1 MARGASARRY
11 AQAVFAIALEQ
22 GEPGRWLDDLALL
35 SDAMANDDFANFL
48 DAPQPTLSQ
57 KINLIEETLGDSVSR
72 LALNLVSLL
81 ASRNSARLARS
92 ITESYQEM
100 LDEYNGI
107 ERAEIVSAITLSDE
121 QQQRIETMLKDIV
134 GKEHYGD
141 IEGGAAYTW
150 WFRSARRRQGDR
162 RQHANEARRFA
173 TPTGAWPITCAYNL
187 CL

>member
-81 ASRNSARLARS
+81 ASRNSARLAPS

-107 ERAEIVSAITLSDE
+107 ERAEIVSAVTLSDE

-134 GKEHYGD
+134 GKDITATSRVEPRILGGFVARVGD
-141 IEGGAAYTW
+141 KVIDGST
-150 WFRSARRRQGDR
+150 RTRLDDLRRQLAHG
-162 RQHANEARRFA
+162 
-173 TPTGAWPITCAYNL
+173 L
-187 CL
+187 

>member
-134 GKEHYGD
+134 GKNITATSRVEPHILGGFVARVGD
-141 IEGGAAYTW
+141 KVIDGST
-150 WFRSARRRQGDR
+150 RTRLNDLRRQLAHG
-162 RQHANEARRFA
+162 
-173 TPTGAWPITCAYNL
+173 L
-187 CL
+187 

>member
-81 ASRNSARLARS
+81 ASRNSARLAPS

-107 ERAEIVSAITLSDE
+107 ERAEIVSAVTLSDE

-134 GKEHYGD
+134 GKEITATSRVEPHILSGFVARVGD
-141 IEGGAAYTW
+141 KVIDGST
-150 WFRSARRRQGDR
+150 RTRLDDLRRQLAHG
-162 RQHANEARRFA
+162 
-173 TPTGAWPITCAYNL
+173 L
-187 CL
+187 

>member
-121 QQQRIETMLKDIV
+121 QQQRVETMLKDIV
-134 GKEHYGD
+134 GKNITATSRVEPHILGGFVARVGD
-141 IEGGAAYTW
+141 KVIDGST
-150 WFRSARRRQGDR
+150 RTRLDDLRRQLAHG
-162 RQHANEARRFA
+162 
-173 TPTGAWPITCAYNL
+173 L
-187 CL
+187 

>member
-22 GEPGRWLDDLALL
+22 DEPGRWLDDLALL

-134 GKEHYGD
+134 GKNITATSRVEPHILGGFVARVGD
-141 IEGGAAYTW
+141 KVIDGST
-150 WFRSARRRQGDR
+150 RTRLDDLRRQLAHG
-162 RQHANEARRFA
+162 
-173 TPTGAWPITCAYNL
+173 L
-187 CL
+187 

>member
-81 ASRNSARLARS
+81 ASRNSARLAPS

-107 ERAEIVSAITLSDE
+107 ERAEIVSAVTLSDE

-134 GKEHYGD
+134 GKEITATSRVEPHILGGFVARVGD
-141 IEGGAAYTW
+141 KVIDGST
-150 WFRSARRRQGDR
+150 RTRLDDLRRQLAHG
-162 RQHANEARRFA
+162 
-173 TPTGAWPITCAYNL
+173 L
-187 CL
+187 

>member
-72 LALNLVSLL
+72 LALNLVSP
-81 ASRNSARLARS
+81 ARLSQLRAARS
-92 ITESYQEM
+92 
-100 LDEYNGI
+100 
-107 ERAEIVSAITLSDE
+107 
-121 QQQRIETMLKDIV
+121 
-134 GKEHYGD
+134 EHYGVV
-141 IEGGAAYTW
+141 
-150 WFRSARRRQGDR
+150 SGD
-162 RQHANEARRFA
+162 A
-173 TPTGAWPITCAYNL
+173 G
-187 CL
+187 

>member
-22 GEPGRWLDDLALL
+22 GEPDRWLDDLALL

-72 LALNLVSLL
+72 LALNLISLL

-107 ERAEIVSAITLSDE
+107 ERAEIVSAIALSDE
-121 QQQRIETMLKDIV
+121 QQQRIVTMLKDIV
-134 GKEHYGD
+134 GKEITATSRVEPHILGGFVARVGD
-141 IEGGAAYTW
+141 KVIDGST
-150 WFRSARRRQGDR
+150 RTRLDDLRRQLAHG
-162 RQHANEARRFA
+162 
-173 TPTGAWPITCAYNL
+173 L
-187 CL
+187 

>member
-107 ERAEIVSAITLSDE
+107 ERAEIVSAVTLSDE

-134 GKEHYGD
+134 GKNITATSRVEPRILGGFVARVGD
-141 IEGGAAYTW
+141 KVIDGST
-150 WFRSARRRQGDR
+150 RTRLDDLRRQLAHG
-162 RQHANEARRFA
+162 
-173 TPTGAWPITCAYNL
+173 L
-187 CL
+187 

>member
-57 KINLIEETLGDSVSR
+57 KINLIEETLNDSVSR
-72 LALNLVSLL
+72 LALNLISLL
-81 ASRNSARLARS
+81 SSRNSARLAPS

-107 ERAEIVSAITLSDE
+107 ERAEIVSAVTLSDE

-134 GKEHYGD
+134 GKDITATSRVEPRILGGFVARVGD
-141 IEGGAAYTW
+141 KVIDGST
-150 WFRSARRRQGDR
+150 RTRLDDLRRQLAHG
-162 RQHANEARRFA
+162 
-173 TPTGAWPITCAYNL
+173 L
-187 CL
+187 

>member
-22 GEPGRWLDDLALL
+22 GEPDRWLDDLALL

-72 LALNLVSLL
+72 LALNLISLL

-107 ERAEIVSAITLSDE
+107 ERAEIVSAIALSDE
-121 QQQRIETMLKDIV
+121 QQQRIEAMLKDIV
-134 GKEHYGD
+134 GKEITATSRVEPHILGGFVARVGD
-141 IEGGAAYTW
+141 KVIDGST
-150 WFRSARRRQGDR
+150 RTRLDDLRRQLAHGM
-162 RQHANEARRFA
+162 
-173 TPTGAWPITCAYNL
+173 
-187 CL
+187 

>member
-107 ERAEIVSAITLSDE
+107 ERAEIVSAVTLSDE

-134 GKEHYGD
+134 GKDITATSRVEPRILGGFVARVGD
-141 IEGGAAYTW
+141 KVIDGST
-150 WFRSARRRQGDR
+150 RTRLDDLRRQLAHG
-162 RQHANEARRFA
+162 
-173 TPTGAWPITCAYNL
+173 L
-187 CL
+187 

>member
-22 GEPGRWLDDLALL
+22 GEPDRWLDDLALL

-72 LALNLVSLL
+72 LALNLISLL

-107 ERAEIVSAITLSDE
+107 ERAEIVSAIALSDE
-121 QQQRIETMLKDIV
+121 QQQRIVTMLKDIV
-134 GKEHYGD
+134 GKNITATSRVEPHILGGFVARVGD
-141 IEGGAAYTW
+141 KVIDGST
-150 WFRSARRRQGDR
+150 RTRLDDLRRQLAHG
-162 RQHANEARRFA
+162 
-173 TPTGAWPITCAYNL
+173 L
-187 CL
+187 

>member
-1 MARGASARRY
+1 MAKGASARRY

-22 GEPGRWLDDLALL
+22 GEPDRWLDDLALL

-72 LALNLVSLL
+72 LALNLISLL

-107 ERAEIVSAITLSDE
+107 ERAEIVSAIALSDE

-134 GKEHYGD
+134 GKNITATSRVEPHILGGFVARVGD
-141 IEGGAAYTW
+141 KVIDGST
-150 WFRSARRRQGDR
+150 RTRLDDLRRQLAHG
-162 RQHANEARRFA
+162 
-173 TPTGAWPITCAYNL
+173 L
-187 CL
+187 

>member
-1 MARGASARRY
+1 M
-11 AQAVFAIALEQ
+11 
-22 GEPGRWLDDLALL
+22 LDDLALL

-72 LALNLVSLL
+72 LALNLISLL
-81 ASRNSARLARS
+81 ASRNSARLAPS

-107 ERAEIVSAITLSDE
+107 ERAEIVSAIALSDD

-134 GKEHYGD
+134 GKNITATSRVEPHILGGFVARVGD
-141 IEGGAAYTW
+141 KVIDGST
-150 WFRSARRRQGDR
+150 RTRLDDLRRQLAHG
-162 RQHANEARRFA
+162 
-173 TPTGAWPITCAYNL
+173 L
-187 CL
+187 

>member
-134 GKEHYGD
+134 GKEITATSRVEPHILSGFVARVGD
-141 IEGGAAYTW
+141 KVIDGST
-150 WFRSARRRQGDR
+150 RTRLDDLRRQLAHG
-162 RQHANEARRFA
+162 
-173 TPTGAWPITCAYNL
+173 L
-187 CL
+187 

>member
-48 DAPQPTLSQ
+48 DAPQPTSSQ

-134 GKEHYGD
+134 GKNITATSRVEPHILGGFVARVGD
-141 IEGGAAYTW
+141 KVIDGST
-150 WFRSARRRQGDR
+150 RTRLDDLRRQLAHG
-162 RQHANEARRFA
+162 
-173 TPTGAWPITCAYNL
+173 L
-187 CL
+187 

>member
-22 GEPGRWLDDLALL
+22 GEPDRWLDDLALL

-72 LALNLVSLL
+72 LALNLISLL

-100 LDEYNGI
+100 LDEHNGI
-107 ERAEIVSAITLSDE
+107 ERAEIVSAVTLSDE
-121 QQQRIETMLKDIV
+121 QQQRIEAMLKDIV
-134 GKEHYGD
+134 GKEITATSRVEPQILGGFVARVGD
-141 IEGGAAYTW
+141 KVIDGST
-150 WFRSARRRQGDR
+150 RTRLDDLRRQLAHGM
-162 RQHANEARRFA
+162 
-173 TPTGAWPITCAYNL
+173 
-187 CL
+187 

>member
-1 MARGASARRY
+1 MAKGVSARRY

-22 GEPGRWLDDLALL
+22 GEPDRWLDDLALL

-72 LALNLVSLL
+72 LALNLISLL

-107 ERAEIVSAITLSDE
+107 ERAEIVSAIALSDE

-134 GKEHYGD
+134 GKNITATSRVEPHILGGFVARVGD
-141 IEGGAAYTW
+141 KVIDGST
-150 WFRSARRRQGDR
+150 RTRLDDLRRQLAHG
-162 RQHANEARRFA
+162 
-173 TPTGAWPITCAYNL
+173 L
-187 CL
+187 

>member
-121 QQQRIETMLKDIV
+121 QQQRIETILKDIV
-134 GKEHYGD
+134 GKNITATSRVEPHILGGFVARVGD
-141 IEGGAAYTW
+141 KVIDGST
-150 WFRSARRRQGDR
+150 RTRLDDLRRQLAHG
-162 RQHANEARRFA
+162 
-173 TPTGAWPITCAYNL
+173 L
-187 CL
+187 

>member
-22 GEPGRWLDDLALL
+22 GEPDRWLDDLALL

-72 LALNLVSLL
+72 LALNLISLL

-107 ERAEIVSAITLSDE
+107 ERAEIVSAVTLSDD

-134 GKEHYGD
+134 GKNITATSRVEPHILGGFVARVGD
-141 IEGGAAYTW
+141 KVIDGST
-150 WFRSARRRQGDR
+150 RTRLDDLRRQLAQGM
-162 RQHANEARRFA
+162 
-173 TPTGAWPITCAYNL
+173 
-187 CL
+187 

>member
-134 GKEHYGD
+134 GKDITATSRVEPHILGGFVARVGD
-141 IEGGAAYTW
+141 KVIDGST
-150 WFRSARRRQGDR
+150 RTRLDDLRRQLAHG
-162 RQHANEARRFA
+162 
-173 TPTGAWPITCAYNL
+173 L
-187 CL
+187 